1 MQTRTRLKQMLA
13 AALVLSGFWALTGSA
28 RAAEKAPRNAPKL
41 AGAVMCE
48 GVRDLAPVNKA
59 AVFSI
64 ATGKVSCFSSFDP
77 VPRQTFIYHRWY
89 YRDELST
96 KKKLF
101 LKPPSWSTY
110 SSIQLRE
117 ADIGPWRVEIT
128 DEKGQIFRTLRFS
141 VTD

>member
-1 MQTRTRLKQMLA
+1 MQTHFHIQRVRIAGLIML
-13 AALVLSGFWALTGSA
+13 LVLSLPVSTWTADRPLNL
-28 RAAEKAPRNAPKL
+28 AE
-41 AGAVMCE
+41 AVMCE
-48 GVRDLAPVNKA
+48 GVRDLAPLNPA

-64 ATGKVSCFSSFDP
+64 ATGKVSCFSNFDT
-77 VPRQTFIYHRWY
+77 VPSQSYIYHHWY
-89 YRDELST
+89 HRDKLST

-117 ADIGPWRVEIT
+117 ADKGPWRVEIT
-128 DEKGQIFRTLRFS
+128 DDKGTLFATLRFS

>member
-1 MQTRTRLKQMLA
+1 MQINTQAKWTLVVMVALGAVLGPLSASFAANKQLN
-13 AALVLSGFWALTGSA
+13 LVD
-28 RAAEKAPRNAPKL
+28 
-41 AGAVMCE
+41 AVMCE
-48 GVRDLAPVNKA
+48 GVRDLAPVNNA

-77 VPRQTFIYHRWY
+77 VPRQTFIYHHWY
-89 YRDELST
+89 HRGELST

-117 ADIGPWRVEIT
+117 ADKGPWRVEIT
-128 DEKGQIFRTLRFS
+128 DEKGTLFATLRFS